1 MTSQSDRASDREAPT
16 PLFGYGSLI
25 LPTSL
30 VSRFENVSPTLDDV
44 DSGATSGNI
53 RADALKK
60 WEEREG
66 RIRYLPAKIH
76 RFRRY
81 YSLESKRGGTML
93 EAVRTDDPD
102 DWINGV
108 VVFGLTSEEREQIA
122 RTEEGYDCSVVRNP
136 ELSYYVDPEPI
147 EPYDADAVTAI
158 ELFASRRRP
167 DPEAVVRPRNEVY
180 HDRIIMGI
188 MMIGEMYG
196 SDVATEFYSDFCE
209 TTYEVAYDDAGC
221 FNTVKEN
228 DRLNGE
234 TRDEPDRNR

>member
-1 MTSQSDRASDREAPT
+1 MTSPSDSPPDTEDSS

-44 DSGATSGNI
+44 YNGATSRNI

-60 WEEREG
+60 WEEREE
-66 RIRYLPAKIH
+66 RIRYLPAKIR

-93 EAVRTDDPD
+93 EAVRTDDRD

-108 VVFGLTSEEREQIA
+108 VVFGLTSEERRQIA
-122 RTEEGYDCSVVRNP
+122 RTEEGYDCSVVRTP
-136 ELSYYVDPEPI
+136 ELSYYVDPERI

-167 DPEAVVRPRNEVY
+167 DPEMVVRPRNDVY
-180 HDRIIMGI
+180 HNRIIMGI

-196 SDVATEFYSDFCE
+196 SDVATEFYNDFCE
-209 TTYEVAYDDAGC
+209 TTYEIAYDDAGS

-228 DRLNGE
+228 DRLKGE
-234 TRDEPDRNR
+234 TGDGSDRNR